1 MSDFD
6 LMKIYKSMHS
16 ETAMEQKVQLINK
29 IIELCSAADLP
40 NAYHRYDSAK
50 RVLFA
55 MQCARAFPSD
65 VAAYDQAVRAFA
77 DAFLGK
83 DAA

>member
-55 MQCARAFPSD
+55 MQCASAFPSD

-77 DAFLGK
+77 EAFLGK